1 MFKFDLNHQDTSSKA
16 RLGTFHTPHGSIQTP
31 IFMPVGTLGSV
42 KGVSPQELKDIQAQI
57 ILANTY
63 HLYLRPGHELVQ
75 KMGGLH
81 KWMNWDKPILTDSGG
96 FQVFSLGKGIK
107 TGKPYMKVTDEG
119 VQFKSHLNGSKHFF
133 SPEKV
138 IEIEQALG
146 ADIIMQLDECAPH
159 DSSKQYAEQA
169 LKRTH
174 DWAERC
180 LKKHQEME
188 EEKAQNPQINNNV
201 TANPQALFPIIQ
213 GTMFEDLRI
222 QSAQFLGNLPTPGIA
237 IGGLSVG
244 EERSVMYNILDVL
257 EPHLPA
263 HKPRYL
269 MGVGTP
275 PDLLEGIARGIDMFD
290 CVHATRIARHGCFY
304 NKLGR
309 QQIKNEIYKDDPLP
323 LDPEDLNSPVAGFS
337 RSYLRHL
344 LHENEMLGMRILSI
358 HNLYFL
364 LRLMQ
369 DSREAIANNS
379 FLQFKNDFLKNFHT
393 EG

>member
-1 MFKFDLNHQDTSSKA
+1 
-16 RLGTFHTPHGSIQTP
+16 
-31 IFMPVGTLGSV
+31 
-42 KGVSPQELKDIQAQI
+42 
-57 ILANTY
+57 
-63 HLYLRPGHELVQ
+63 
-75 KMGGLH
+75 
-81 KWMNWDKPILTDSGG
+81 MNWNRAILTDSGG
-96 FQVFSLGKGIK
+96 FQIFSLADTLKL
-107 TGKPYMKVTDEG
+107 DEDG
-119 VQFKSHLNGSKHFF
+119 VRFRSIIDGSWHYWT
-133 SPEKV
+133 PEENMR
-138 IEIEQALG
+138 IQQLLG

-180 LKKHQEME
+180 LKRHQEME
-188 EEKAQNPQINNNV
+188 EEKAQNPQINNGV
-201 TANPQALFPIIQ
+201 KASPQALFPIIQ
-213 GTMFEDLRI
+213 GTMFDDLRV
-222 QSAQFLGNLPTPGIA
+222 QSAQFLGNLNTPGIA

-244 EERSVMYNILDVL
+244 EERSVMYHILDVL

-263 HKPRYL
+263 QKPRYL

-304 NKLGR
+304 NKFGR

-323 LDPEDLNSPVAGFS
+323 LDPEDQNSPVAGFS

-379 FLQFKNDFLKNFHT
+379 FQQFKNNFLENFRT